1 MSDSRDPYIVVGAD
15 ASAGAETAL
24 DWAVDDAA
32 KRRAQLR
39 IGHAWSLATHLLP
52 DADRGHLVEAAQKA
66 AEELV
71 ERAARRALA
80 RRPELDVTAEPL
92 PGEPAVN
99 LLSMADG
106 ADLLVVGARGL
117 GRFEPVLLGSV
128 SETVAAHATCP
139 VAVVRSTGSAAGPV
153 VVGVAPDEAR
163 GPLEFAFVEA
173 ERRGVPLHAVRTWL
187 HPQALPGQ
195 AVVPPHE
202 TAERDRGEGEE
213 LDALLAPV
221 RESFPD
227 VPVETEARLAEPEA
241 ALVEASRAASL
252 VVVGAR
258 RHRGRFGLP
267 FGRVTRRVLHHA
279 HCPVVVVPV

>member
-1 MSDSRDPYIVVGAD
+1 MSEPSDPYVVVGSD
-15 ASAGAETAL
+15 ASAGAESAL
-24 DWAVDDAA
+24 DWAADDAA
-32 KRRAQLR
+32 RRRAQLR
-39 IGHAWSLATHLLP
+39 IGHAWSLATHPLP
-52 DADRGHLVEAAQKA
+52 DSDRGHLVEAAQQA

-71 ERAARRALA
+71 ERAARRVLD
-80 RRPELDVTAEPL
+80 RHPELDVAAEPL
-92 PGEPAVN
+92 PGEAAVN

-117 GRFEPVLLGSV
+117 GRFEPVPLGSV
-128 SETVAAHATCP
+128 SEAVAAHGTCP
-139 VAVVRSTGSAAGPV
+139 VAVVRSTASATGPV

-163 GPLEFAFVEA
+163 GPVEFSFAEA
-173 ERRGVPLHAVRTWL
+173 ERRGVPLRAVRTWL
-187 HPQALPGQ
+187 YPQSLPGHV
-195 AVVPPHE
+195 AVPPHE
-202 TAERDRGEGEE
+202 TAERARGEGEE
-213 LDALLAPV
+213 LEAVLAPV

-227 VPVETEARLAEPEA
+227 VPVETEVRLAEPEA
-241 ALVEASRAASL
+241 ALVEASREASL